1 MNEAFSQR
9 VSQALTSVRTRSK
22 ASPSIGLVLGSGL
35 SSIVEQFPGTPVPF
49 GQIEGYPQAT
59 VTGHKGELKLGDS
72 TAVMAGRFHY
82 YEGHTMDSV
91 VLPIFLLK
99 ALGVQTVILTNAAGG
114 IRHDLNPGDLMLLA
128 DHINFL
134 GTNPLMGPNNSDF
147 GPRFPDMSQVYDRDL
162 AKIAKELDPHL
173 SEGTYIAVTGPS
185 YETPAEIR
193 AYRTLGAD
201 AVGMSTVPEAIIARY
216 LGMKVVGISVI
227 TNKAAGLG
235 HLTLDHSEVVETG
248 KTAEARL
255 ARLLKGLVDRIGA
268 LG

>member
-9 VSQALTSVRTRSK
+9 VTQALNSVRTRSK

-35 SSIVEQFPGTPVPF
+35 SSIVEQFSGTPIPF
-49 GQIEGYPQAT
+49 SQIDGYPQPT
-59 VTGHKGELKLGDS
+59 VAGHKGELKLGDS

-91 VLPIFLLK
+91 VLPMFLLK
-99 ALGVQTVILTNAAGG
+99 ALGVKTVILTNAAGG
-114 IRHDLNPGDLMLLA
+114 IRHDLNPGDLMLIG

-134 GTNPLMGPNNSDF
+134 GTNPLMGPNNPDF

-193 AYRTLGAD
+193 AYRNLGAD

-235 HLTLDHSEVVETG
+235 HATLDHSEVVETG

-255 ARLLKGLVDRIGA
+255 AKLLKGLVDRIGA